1 MQSAGKARER
11 QRCRASPRQP
21 PPRLQLPEQDRARP
35 GAMLEPTCK
44 LPGRRASTGPQCW
57 LGLTLAPPAQLY
69 GANTPM
75 LRPPPAR
82 LHGHAHSTQA
92 RQPRI
97 GPAPVITP
105 DRQPCRRPACGSSH
119 QPLTTEGGS
128 EARQLVRRG
137 DRAETRQ
144 RWESRLGLP
153 APPPKR
159 SWCSDWP
166 RQPPFHAEAVSRV
179 LSLGVTLGP
188 HRSH

>member
-1 MQSAGKARER
+1 
-11 QRCRASPRQP
+11 
-21 PPRLQLPEQDRARP
+21 
-35 GAMLEPTCK
+35 MLEPTCK

-82 LHGHAHSTQA
+82 RHGHAHSTQA

-119 QPLTTEGGS
+119 RPLTTEGGS
-128 EARQLVRRG
+128 EALRG
-137 DRAETRQ
+137 QAASQEGGPCRDEAALGESTRAT
-144 RWESRLGLP
+144 SPGP
-153 APPPKR
+153 APFHSPSAGAAWSEASAPSSIFFSFSPCPGCRSVVPAGLTPPLR
-159 SWCSDWP
+159 
-166 RQPPFHAEAVSRV
+166 RHEAREVSNEIE
-179 LSLGVTLGP
+179 S
-188 HRSH
+188 